1 MRFIHFIRFLA
12 TIINK
17 ENEFMRT
24 ETVRKNNTT
33 KGTMEEKGMKGKL
46 NSLKKKLLPAGMG
59 SMMSVMLMNTTCFA
73 TAAGTS
79 AVTQPLE
86 NLKTLVIAVIGAVGV
101 IILAKNVMEFAQA
114 YQQQDSSTM
123 NSALKGIVAGIMMAG
138 ISTVL
143 NFLGF

>member
-1 MRFIHFIRFLA
+1 MRFIHFIRFLS

-46 NSLKKKLLPAGMG
+46 NGLKKKLLPAGMG
-59 SMMSVMLMNTTCFA
+59 SMMAVMLMNTTCFA
-73 TAAGTS
+73 AAAGTS

-123 NSALKGIVAGIMMAG
+123 NSALKGIVAGVMMAG

-143 NFLGF
+143 SFLGF

>member
-1 MRFIHFIRFLA
+1 
-12 TIINK
+12 
-17 ENEFMRT
+17 
-24 ETVRKNNTT
+24 
-33 KGTMEEKGMKGKL
+33 MEEKGMKGKL
-46 NSLKKKLLPAGMG
+46 NGLKKKLLPAGMG
-59 SMMSVMLMNTTCFA
+59 SMMAVMLMNTTCFA
-73 TAAGTS
+73 AAAGTS

-123 NSALKGIVAGIMMAG
+123 NSALKGIVAGVMMAG

-143 NFLGF
+143 SFLGF